1 MVPGDSK
8 FMLSFKC
15 KNVSKLCGELVL
27 EKKFSFTL
35 KKFSQDNIGFCKP
48 SV

>member
-1 MVPGDSK
+1 MRANYAGIS
-8 FMLSFKC
+8 S
-15 KNVSKLCGELVL
+15 G
-27 EKKFSFTL
+27 KKFSFTL